1 MKTTYDY
8 KAKTITIEVSLVHPS
23 RWHFKIAIED
33 PPPPA
38 HGSIIGEV
46 ETMKFE
52 TEESVLDLAKA
63 TAEREI
69 NKATY

>member
-1 MKTTYDY
+1 MRTEYYIK
-8 KAKTITIEVSLVHPS
+8 
-23 RWHFKIAIED
+23 IED

-38 HGSIIGEV
+38 FGSIVGEV
-46 ETMKFE
+46 EMMKFE

-69 NKATY
+69 NKATS